1 MDVINKNGLKINS
14 TLYEFVNKE
23 AIPGTNI
30 NSDSFWTKFSEAVH
44 KLAPIN
50 KGLIKKREEIQKKNR

>member
-50 KGLIKKREEIQKKNR
+50 KN